1 MLRLPRNR
9 LPKSNKHLP
18 CPVSTKALR
27 SKERRAFVFMMM
39 FAEDYFS
46 MGCEGF
52 QSL

>member
-9 LPKSNKHLP
+9 LPKSNKP
-18 CPVSTKALR
+18 SALYH
-27 SKERRAFVFMMM
+27 KGPAFFRAQGLCFFMMM